1 MYVIWIRLRSTL
13 MAVGLLTGVAIIA
26 GLTLRFTSPEMSL
39 QNTLYQVRYGLL
51 AWRLSL
57 YISGIVIGFSLY
69 RRLSVQSRAHLK
81 RIAGWSLV
89 LLAVNEVS
97 NLLQQGNG
105 A

>member
-1 MYVIWIRLRSTL
+1 MYIIWLRLRPTL
-13 MAVGLLTGVAIIA
+13 MAVGLLIGIAIIA
-26 GLTLRFTSPEMSL
+26 GLTLRFTSPEVSL

-57 YISGIVIGFSLY
+57 YISGIFLGFSLY